1 MVKNYLTALFVLP
14 ICCRLRETVKMVV
27 VLWII
32 RNQLKNVWLQSE
44 VNAKFFALFH
54 WVGQTRG
61 ERKKRAVQETR
72 ACLWSPGECKKK
84 TKTKQQA
91 GTIDT
96 RNILAVVNTNLNEM
110 MCWFLCPRR
119 NINYER
125 FLYF

>member
-1 MVKNYLTALFVLP
+1 
-14 ICCRLRETVKMVV
+14 MVV

-32 RNQLKNVWLQSE
+32 RNQLKSVSLQSE
-44 VNAKFFALFH
+44 VNAKFFALFSLS
-54 WVGQTRG
+54 WANTS

-84 TKTKQQA
+84 NKTKQQA

-110 MCWFLCPRR
+110 LC
-119 NINYER
+119 
-125 FLYF
+125 